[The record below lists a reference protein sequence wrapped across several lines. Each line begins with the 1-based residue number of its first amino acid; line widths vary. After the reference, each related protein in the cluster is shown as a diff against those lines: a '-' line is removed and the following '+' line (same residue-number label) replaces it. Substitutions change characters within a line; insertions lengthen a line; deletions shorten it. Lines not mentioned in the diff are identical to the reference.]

1 MFGLQIKFELQNIY
15 RKNMYLIGSGGTW
28 AEVKIIQNHFIS
40 DASVAKQDR
49 KNETLFML
57 KDVFYSTTSKNQLL
71 KEGENTM
78 SWIVSLN
85 SCCNK

>member
-1 MFGLQIKFELQNIY
+1 
-15 RKNMYLIGSGGTW
+15 MYLIGSGGTW
-28 AEVKIIQNHFIS
+28 AEVKIIQNYFIS

-49 KNETLFML
+49 KNENLFML

-78 SWIVSLN
+78 S
-85 SCCNK
+85 